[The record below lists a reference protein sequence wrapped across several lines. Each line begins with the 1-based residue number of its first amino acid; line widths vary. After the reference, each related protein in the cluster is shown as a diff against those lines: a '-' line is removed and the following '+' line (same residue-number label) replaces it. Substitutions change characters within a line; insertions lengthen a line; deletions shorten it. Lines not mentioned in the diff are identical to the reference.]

1 MSTTKKTLEPN
12 YLVLEFGI
20 RYDHNLVLPYK
31 DGIAVLTAL
40 ENAKVYKKNYSEPSL
55 IRDVMCDDIKTFQI
69 GAQEYGEAILRNA
82 LVGETESK

>member
-1 MSTTKKTLEPN
+1 MSTTKKVFEPN

-20 RYDHNLVLPYK
+20 RYDDNLVLPYK
-31 DGIAVLTAL
+31 DGIAVMSAL
-40 ENAKVYKKNYSEPSL
+40 ENARVYKKGYSEPSL
-55 IRDVMCDDIKTFQI
+55 IRDITSGDIKTTSI